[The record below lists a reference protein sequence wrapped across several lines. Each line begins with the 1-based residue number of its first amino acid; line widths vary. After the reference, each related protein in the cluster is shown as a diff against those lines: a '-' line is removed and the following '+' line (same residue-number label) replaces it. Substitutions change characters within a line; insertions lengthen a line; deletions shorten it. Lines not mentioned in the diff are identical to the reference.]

1 MQSKISTA
9 ILSSFLSFLLFTF
22 LVACDSNKPAPQTE
36 SEPLPRPAKLFEIG
50 QTESDDYLNFPAVI
64 KSDAL
69 TELSFEVSGVVK
81 ELFVV
86 EAQEVKQG
94 EVLAKLGQKDLQT
107 KLKSTRAQYDNA
119 EEEYQRAVRLIKE
132 DAIPLSE
139 LEQRESERDV
149 NKAQLETAEKA
160 LQDSILIAPFAGSI
174 ARVSIK
180 KQQAI
185 KVGEPAIEIL
195 GEGGLEASINLPSSI
210 IAKAKELIAIA
221 KEQREPNYDA
231 YLTLSAVPD
240 RRIPTQFKEITLD
253 ANAVSQ
259 TYEVTL
265 SFKAPEDI
273 NILPGMN
280 ASIWFKDPL
289 KGTYDDSKVS
299 VPLSAIV
306 AEGEQKY
313 VWVVNRE
320 SMAVTRRNITVED
333 GVGEYLNVT
342 SGLKLGET
350 IVAGGVSSLSEGMK
364 VRPWT
369 K

>member
-1 MQSKISTA
+1 MHIK
-9 ILSSFLSFLLFTF
+9 LSSTMHSLSLTIFLLF
-22 LVACDSNKPAPQTE
+22 LLAACGSESSAPGKKTE
-36 SEPLPRPAKLFEIG
+36 AMARPAKLFEIG
-50 QTESDDYLNFPAVI
+50 QTENDDYLNFPAVI
-64 KSDAL
+64 KSQQL

-86 EAQEVKQG
+86 EAQKVKQG
-94 EVLAKLGQKDLQT
+94 EVLARLDQRDLQT
-107 KLKSTRAQYDNA
+107 KLKSARAQYDNA
-119 EEEYQRAVRLIKE
+119 EEEYQRAARLIKE

-139 LEQRESERDV
+139 LEQRKSQRDV

-160 LQDSILIAPFAGSI
+160 LQDSVLVAPYAGNV

-195 GEGGLEASINLPSSI
+195 GAGGLEASINLPSSI
-210 IAKAKELIAIA
+210 IARAKAQKGS
-221 KEQREPNYDA
+221 KNHT
-231 YLTLSAVPD
+231 YLTLSVAPD
-240 RRIPTQFKEITLD
+240 RRIPAQFKEVTLD
-253 ANAVSQ
+253 ADVASQ
-259 TYEVTL
+259 TYEVTF
-265 SFKAPEDI
+265 SFNAPEDL

-280 ASIWFKDPL
+280 ATIWFKDPSKRKP
-289 KGTYDDSKVS
+289 KGSKVS
-299 VPLSAIV
+299 VPLTAIV
-306 AEGEQKY
+306 AQGEQKY

-333 GVGEYLNVT
+333 GIGAYLNIS
-342 SGLKLGET
+342 SGLELGET
-350 IVAGGVSSLSEGMK
+350 IVAAGVSSLSEGMK

>member
-1 MQSKISTA
+1 MQPKILTA
-9 ILSSFLSFLLFTF
+9 ILSSFLSFLLLTF
-22 LVACDSNKPAPQTE
+22 LVACDSNKSAPQSD
-36 SEPLPRPAKLFEIG
+36 SEPLPRPAKLFQIG

-64 KSDAL
+64 KSNTL

-107 KLKSTRAQYDNA
+107 KLKSVRAQYDNA

-149 NKAQLETAEKA
+149 NKAELETAEKA

-210 IAKAKELIAIA
+210 IAKAKE
-221 KEQREPNYDA
+221 QRESNYDA

-240 RRIPTQFKEITLD
+240 RRIPAQFKEITLD

-289 KGTYDDSKVS
+289 KGTYDDSKAS
-299 VPLSAIV
+299 VPLTAIV
-306 AEGEQKY
+306 ADGEQKY